1 VDRIEEGDDMR
12 EVPIK
17 CTGIAVVIL
26 KKVDDQYKV
35 LLVKRAGS
43 VLKDEWCYIGGGI
56 EEGEKAWEAA
66 YREVEEETGITHLS
80 LYSANTFDRIYS
92 IKGNYIYIA
101 PVFVGY
107 VPDDQEVVLNEEH
120 SDYRWLSFKDAMCT
134 VSLPGNEEVLSF
146 IEKHFVRKEAPDYL
160 QVRR

>member
-1 VDRIEEGDDMR
+1 MS
-12 EVPIK
+12 EVPIR

-35 LLVKRAGS
+35 LLVKRAES
-43 VLKDEWCYIGGGI
+43 VLEDVWCYIGGGI

-66 YREVEEETGITHLS
+66 YREVEEETGITNMF

-92 IKGNYIYIA
+92 IEGNYVYIA
-101 PVFVGY
+101 PVFVGF
-107 VPDDQEVVLNEEH
+107 VPDDQEVALNEEH
-120 SDYRWLSFKDAMCT
+120 NDYSWLSFEDAKGI
-134 VSLPGNEEVLSF
+134 VSLPGNEEVLAF
-146 IEKHFVRKEAPDYL
+146 IEKHFVKKEAPDYL